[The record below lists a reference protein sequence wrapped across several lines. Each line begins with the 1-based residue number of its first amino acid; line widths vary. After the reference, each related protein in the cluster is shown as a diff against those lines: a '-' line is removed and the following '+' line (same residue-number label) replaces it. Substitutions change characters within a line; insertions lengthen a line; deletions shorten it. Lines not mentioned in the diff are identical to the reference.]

1 MEAMEKGD
9 LKQPVKCNGNLLK
22 SLMLLIKHGEESEA
36 GKIFMKL
43 AGIDC
48 GPCRLPIAP
57 CSEEELEETRN
68 ELKNTEFFK
77 YIN

>member
-1 MEAMEKGD
+1 MKN
-9 LKQPVKCNGNLLK
+9 V
-22 SLMLLIKHGEESEA
+22 LIIGST

>member
-9 LKQPVKCNGNLLK
+9 LATAREMQWK
-22 SLMLLIKHGEESEA
+22 SVEIIDVLIKHGGGVRA